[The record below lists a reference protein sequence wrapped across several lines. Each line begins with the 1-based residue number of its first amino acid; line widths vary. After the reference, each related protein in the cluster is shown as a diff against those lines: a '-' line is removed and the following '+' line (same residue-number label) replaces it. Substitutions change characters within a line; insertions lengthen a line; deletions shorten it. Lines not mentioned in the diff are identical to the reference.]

1 MPCSSRDR
9 LATVGYLPPQV
20 VFTGYSGRTVNKI
33 NFQNFFEDRRPTD
46 PPRVP
51 VSDHRAGTRTGAQAD
66 QGSGLSEFPAADRA
80 SSYAQRRLAPASI
93 FRFLRTSL

>member
-51 VSDHRAGTRTGAQAD
+51 VTDHRAGTRTGAQGRSRFGAFRIP
-66 QGSGLSEFPAADRA
+66 GSRSRLVIRPA
-80 SSYAQRRLAPASI
+80 
-93 FRFLRTSL
+93 